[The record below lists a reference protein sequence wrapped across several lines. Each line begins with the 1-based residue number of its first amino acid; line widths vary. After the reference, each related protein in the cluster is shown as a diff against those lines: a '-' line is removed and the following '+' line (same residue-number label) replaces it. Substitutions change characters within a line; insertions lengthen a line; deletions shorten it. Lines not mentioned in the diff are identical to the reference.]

1 MSIFNARRVVG
12 KEGTG
17 NFSVAANWYAFFS
30 DKGGLS
36 ELSIL
41 SLNKGKDTFLYVTF
55 CERV

>member
-1 MSIFNARRVVG
+1 MG